1 METPARPADP
11 PNLLSSDALLR
22 FRRLRTVSRGPL
34 QFHFFRTCRARSAP
48 LRSRSGFFAMS
59 ESYDVDDEDGPRKA
73 SVGAILAYLWKHWSS
88 QPVLLGGF
96 LCMLSLAVACDLLL
110 PWAAGRLVAAIGEAQ
125 PGGPAPQV
133 TAAFAIFALIAFGY
147 FAFRNMN
154 ARFWVPFAARNMK
167 RIVTEAFDDVQRFS
181 ADWHGNNFAGATVRR
196 VSRAMWAYDTI
207 SDSMAWFVLPAF
219 VVLSGLTLMT
229 ALHWPVIGL
238 FLGLMIVAYVGS
250 AVLFARFYIAGAN
263 RLSNAADTRIG
274 AALADAIGSNAAVK
288 AFGAEADEATRFA
301 AIAED
306 WRGKANR
313 TWMRFT
319 NAWVVQNL
327 LLFAMQAGLVGLVV
341 REWAGGR
348 ADAGDA
354 AFALTSFF
362 VIMGY
367 LRNLGDTIQM
377 LQRGFADIEDV
388 VAYRAQAE
396 DVSDAADAGA
406 FQPCGGAIRFENVSF
421 DYRNTAAPLYQD
433 FSLDVAPGETV
444 ALVGPTGAGK
454 STFVKLVQRLYDVD
468 AGAIVIDGQ
477 DVRTVTQASLRRHIA
492 TVPQDP
498 ALFHRSLRENIAY
511 ARPDATEAEIEAAAR
526 RARAHDFIAAL
537 PKRYETEVGE
547 RGVKLSGGERQR
559 VALARAF
566 LANAPILILDEATSS
581 LDTETERDVQAA
593 MAELMAGRTTIVIA
607 HRLSTVR
614 AADRILVFEQGRI
627 VEQGRHAD
635 LVQRNGLYARLNAL
649 ATGDM
654 IAAE

>member
-1 METPARPADP
+1 M
-11 PNLLSSDALLR
+11 SD
-22 FRRLRTVSRGPL
+22 F
-34 QFHFFRTCRARSAP
+34 
-48 LRSRSGFFAMS
+48 
-59 ESYDVDDEDGPRKA
+59 DDFDAEENGPRKA
-73 SVGAILAYLWKHWSS
+73 SVGAILRYLWRHWSS
-88 QPVLLGGF
+88 QPLLLGGF
-96 LCMLSLAVACDLLL
+96 LFMLGLAVACDLML
-110 PWAAGRLVAAIGEAQ
+110 PWAAGRLVAAIGEAA
-125 PGGPAPQV
+125 PGAPAPRV
-133 TAAFAIFALIAFGY
+133 AEAFALFAAIAFGY
-147 FAFRNMN
+147 FFFRNTN

-181 ADWHGNNFAGATVRR
+181 ADWHANNFAGATVRR

-207 SDSMAWFVLPAF
+207 SDNIAWFVLPAF
-219 VVLSGLTLMT
+219 VVLTGLTVMT

-250 AVLFARFYIAGAN
+250 AILFARYYIADAN
-263 RLSNAADTRIG
+263 RQSNAADTRIG
-274 AALADAIGSNAAVK
+274 ATLADSIGANASVK
-288 AFGAEADEATRFA
+288 AFGAEADEARRFEGV
-301 AIAED
+301 AED
-306 WRGKANR
+306 WRFKAHR

-341 REWAGGR
+341 REWAAGR

-396 DVSDAADAGA
+396 DVADAPGA
-406 FQPCGGAIRFENVSF
+406 APFRAGAGEIRFDKVAF
-421 DYRNTAAPLYQD
+421 GYRTQDTSLYRD
-433 FSLDVAPGETV
+433 FSLTIRPGETA

-468 AGAIVIDGQ
+468 EGAILIDGQ
-477 DVRTVTQASLRRHIA
+477 DVRSVTQASLRRAIA

-498 ALFHRSLRENIAY
+498 ALFHRTLRENIAY
-511 ARPDATEAEIEAAAR
+511 ARPDATMADVEAAAR
-526 RARAHDFIAAL
+526 RARANDFIAAL
-537 PKRYETEVGE
+537 PKGYDTEVGE

-566 LANAPILILDEATSS
+566 LADAPILILDEATSS

-593 MAELMAGRTTIVIA
+593 MAELKQGRTTIVIA

-614 AADRILVFEQGRI
+614 AADRILVFDRGRI
-627 VEQGRHAD
+627 VEQGRHAE
-635 LVQRNGLYARLNAL
+635 LVAQGGLYARLNAL
-649 ATGDM
+649 SAGDL